1 MNLKSAGFIL
11 LTTVMMIVVLTVL
24 VMAPLK
30 SVMLY
35 MKAYKAVIESD
46 QMAYNLEQVAYRLAA
61 SPFAADCIVN
71 DVDPNQ
77 IRYLLQQIKCSLKHN
92 DIVYD
97 YIINDLGIYPCL
109 KIDAQGILYSSHHWL
124 IHVVASGSKE
134 QRLNLRIAKPDKALP
149 CELMNQRQIHSGLVS
164 WI

>member
-1 MNLKSAGFIL
+1 MNLRSSGFIL
-11 LTTVMMIVVLTVL
+11 LTTMMMIVILTLL

-30 SVMLY
+30 SVLLY
-35 MKAYKAVIESD
+35 MKAHKAVIESD
-46 QMAYNLEQVAYRLAA
+46 QMAYNLEQVAYRLAD

-71 DVDPNQ
+71 DVDPNEM
-77 IRYLLQQIKCSLKHN
+77 RYLLQQLKCSLKHN
-92 DIVYD
+92 NKIYY

-109 KIDAQGILYSSHHWL
+109 KIDVQGVFYSSHHWFIQVL
-124 IHVVASGSKE
+124 ASGSKE

-149 CELMNQRQIHSGLVS
+149 CELMDQRQIYSGLVS